1 MSLVANGRS
10 RVTSPDRPQ
19 GFRRSMGKVEIK
31 IPHVTWRAGRPRF
44 IPGRHLRAL
53 GYQGRDLKHAD
64 GRWYSLDEAIAWSQQ
79 HELELA
85 DRRQA
90 KASGKRVARPKKPST
105 LTVGHVIDGLFRL
118 GELQS
123 IADERERERK
133 GALAPK
139 TIRWYRGMADVLAA
153 YDPELWASPAAA
165 VSRVVAKGLYRR
177 LVQDKGLATARGIIA
192 VCSRAFGEFETAIP
206 VNPFLKLKMKATPAR
221 LRAGEIDEMESLI
234 AAADAIGLPE
244 IGDAI
249 LMGLVTGQRQNDRL
263 RLVERARIDGN
274 IVFRQGKTGAV
285 VTVPA
290 LHQLETRLAAARL
303 RRASNKIKF
312 PEVLIDEQQ
321 WRPWPADEGDAY
333 RKRFTKVR
341 AAAVAGVLNEAATAA
356 AALEGR
362 NEPLWIVEP
371 CPSLEGF
378 HDQDLRDTAVTWL
391 ARAGCTIPE
400 IVSITG
406 HTEASAT
413 TIMKH
418 YLGRH
423 PEMAR
428 SGMEKMRVWLD
439 AKGTK
444 F

>member
-1 MSLVANGRS
+1 
-10 RVTSPDRPQ
+10 
-19 GFRRSMGKVEIK
+19 MGKVEIK

-53 GYQGRDLKHAD
+53 GYQGRDLKQPD
-64 GRWYSLDEAIAWSQQ
+64 GRWFSLDEAIAWSKDF
-79 HELELA
+79 EIEIA
-85 DRRQA
+85 SRRQA
-90 KASGKRVARPKKPST
+90 KADGKRLARPKRPT
-105 LTVGHVIDGLFRL
+105 AMTVGHVIDHLFRL
-118 GELQS
+118 GEMQP
-123 IADERERERK
+123 IDDRRERERK

-139 TIRWYRGMADVLAA
+139 TIRWYRSMADVLAA

-165 VSRVVAKGLYRR
+165 VSRIVAKGLYRR
-177 LVQDKGLATARGIIA
+177 LAADKGLAMARGIIA
-192 VCSRAFGEFETAIP
+192 VCSRAYGEYEATIP
-206 VNPFLKLKMKATPAR
+206 LNPFLKLKMKATPPR
-221 LRAGEIDEMESLI
+221 LRAGEIEEMETLI
-234 AAADAIGLPE
+234 AAADALGLPE

-263 RLVERARIDGN
+263 RLVERARIDGS
-274 IVFRQGKTGAV
+274 IVFRQSKTGAV

-290 LHQLETRLAAARL
+290 LPQLDVRLQAARL
-303 RRASNKIKF
+303 RRAARKVTF
-312 PEVLIDEQQ
+312 PEVLIDEQK
-321 WRPWPADEGDAY
+321 WRPWPDDEGDAY
-333 RKRFTKVR
+333 RKQFTKVR
-341 AAAVAGVLNEAATAA
+341 AAAVAGVLNAEGTAA

-362 NEPLWIVEP
+362 NEPLWTVEP

-406 HTEASAT
+406 HTEESAT

-423 PEMAR
+423 PEMAK